1 MRDNRNNKI
10 VLKKIAFI
18 VALSL
23 SAGTAFAGTFGS
35 ITDLKG
41 FNPSKNVNTSYAATK
56 VNTTSAGNDVYAIGA
71 KHAQGDTNYGTTSA
85 SSSIWL
91 QKVDVSA
98 SVTAPTTPS
107 TTTDSTVQSGWSAM

>member
-1 MRDNRNNKI
+1 M
-10 VLKKIAFI
+10 LKKIAFI

-23 SAGTAFAGTFGS
+23 SAGAAFAGTFGS
-35 ITDLKG
+35 ISDLKG
-41 FNPSKNVNTSYAATK
+41 FSPSKNVTGVYTKTQINSTSSGPDA
-56 VNTTSAGNDVYAIGA
+56 YAIGT

-98 SVTAPTTPS
+98 STTAPTVPS
-107 TTTDSTVQSGWSAM
+107 TTTDSTVQSGWSSM